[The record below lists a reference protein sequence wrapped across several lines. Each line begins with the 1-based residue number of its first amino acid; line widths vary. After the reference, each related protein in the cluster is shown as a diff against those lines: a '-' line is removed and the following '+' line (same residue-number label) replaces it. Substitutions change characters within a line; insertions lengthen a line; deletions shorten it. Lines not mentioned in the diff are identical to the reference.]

1 MASSSR
7 PVAAPGN
14 VERARQHFLDAFLVQ
29 RNSRRQESGVAR
41 SASAPGVIQIFL
53 VVFVVE
59 EWLDRFLAVAR
70 QQYFDL
76 LLRGAQRGLALARE
90 RHAAF
95 ERLERFFE
103 RHVALFEL
111 RHQRFELGQ
120 RLLEVGRLS
129 FCSGFWAFAFTR
141 ATLNDRCH
149 D

>member
-7 PVAAPGN
+7 PVAAPGISSA
-14 VERARQHFLDAFLVQ
+14 RASTSSMRFWYSGTRDA
-29 RNSRRQESGVAR
+29 RNAGVAR

-59 EWLDRFLAVAR
+59 KWLDRFLAVAR

-120 RLLEVGRLS
+120 RLLEVGEVVLLFRLLG
-129 FCSGFWAFAFTR
+129 FCFHARDFKR
-141 ATLNDRCH
+141 
-149 D
+149 